1 MNLEV
6 RNKQGKTLPIGTFLE
21 VNETSGPQAINR
33 YNLYP
38 SASITAQPAPGK
50 STGEAI
56 QTMRDLSDQEL
67 PQGFSYEWTGA
78 TYQELQTGS
87 SAILAFA
94 LGLLVVFL
102 VLSFQYESWTTPI
115 AILLTIPLGVLG
127 ALLGIFMRGYDIN
140 IYTQVGFILLIAL
153 VAKNAILIVEFAKQR
168 GEEGLAPKEA
178 AIEAAGL
185 RFRPILMTAFSFVA
199 GTAPLV
205 IAVGAGAMSRRSL
218 GTAVFFGMIV
228 ATIVGVIFVPV
239 FYYVI
244 RTIVGKL
251 HGKPE
256 PASSTAS

>member
-1 MNLEV
+1 
-6 RNKQGKTLPIGTFLE
+6 
-21 VNETSGPQAINR
+21 
-33 YNLYP
+33 
-38 SASITAQPAPGK
+38 
-50 STGEAI
+50 
-56 QTMRDLSDQEL
+56 
-67 PQGFSYEWTGA
+67 
-78 TYQELQTGS
+78 
-87 SAILAFA
+87 
-94 LGLLVVFL
+94 LGILVVFL
-102 VLSFQYESWTTPI
+102 VLAFQYESWTTPI

-127 ALLGIFMRGYDIN
+127 ALIGLFMRGYDIN

-168 GEEGLAPKEA
+168 SEEGLAPKEA

-228 ATIVGVIFVPV
+228 ATIIGVIFVPV

-244 RTIVGKL
+244 QTVVGKL
-251 HGKPE
+251 RGKPT
-256 PASSTAS
+256 TAAPKTA